1 MDEGE
6 DAISLGLSDFED
18 EVNTF
23 FDKSWYVNHT
33 LPYNELYAN
42 CLHPAV
48 TSVAPPSRHVELPV
62 PVATPLRL
70 AAEDNT
76 CCHHSTL
83 AECAQ
88 CKGKGKQPAE
98 RSDSLWMLD
107 SGASMHF
114 TYSMNDYADFR
125 YYGARRPL
133 YTADGVTY
141 MIGEGTVLVPLESGS
156 ILKLTNVALVPNLT
170 SKLVSMGALLQD
182 GLEARASTANIS
194 FYKDSKL
201 IVAFEPRNMGDTI
214 YVTHAQPIVA

>member
-1 MDEGE
+1 MHSSVAGTSDLEDLPKNKRKRTLKERVAPTLIERMGEPVDEGE

-33 LPYNELYAN
+33 LPYNELYAD

-48 TSVAPPSRHVELPV
+48 TSVAPSSRHVELPV

-88 CKGKGKQPAE
+88 CKGKGKQPHHN
-98 RSDSLWMLD
+98 LCG
-107 SGASMHF
+107 GA
-114 TYSMNDYADFR
+114 
-125 YYGARRPL
+125 
-133 YTADGVTY
+133 V
-141 MIGEGTVLVPLESGS
+141 LESS
-156 ILKLTNVALVPNLT
+156 RIC
-170 SKLVSMGALLQD
+170 S
-182 GLEARASTANIS
+182 
-194 FYKDSKL
+194 Y
-201 IVAFEPRNMGDTI
+201 
-214 YVTHAQPIVA
+214 